1 MITLKI
7 NKLSEKQKKSMALS
21 KNRINL
27 WQGAVRSGKTIASIL
42 RWLVYIEYGPEGEL
56 LMIGKTHRTLKRNI
70 LDVIQQLV
78 SDEDY
83 KYNRGLGEV
92 EILGRKIYIA
102 GANDARAE
110 DKIRGMTLAGAYG
123 DEVTI
128 WPEGFFNMLLSRLS
142 VKDAKV
148 FLTTNPEGP
157 YHWLKQDY
165 IDREDELDIANF
177 SFNLEDNPGLDKKYI
192 QNLKKEYSGVW
203 YQRYILG
210 KWVLAEGI
218 IYDMVNDDNYISVN
232 DLPEMKKY
240 WIAAD
245 YGIANPTAF
254 GLIGLGVDNK
264 LYLID
269 EYWHS
274 GREGTEKTDSKY
286 ADELE
291 NFIAKNAVKPDW
303 IFIDPSAKSFI
314 TELYYR
320 RNDNPAFYN
329 IAKANNNVIDG
340 IRRVG
345 NLFGQNKLMIVE
357 ENCPKTKEELNSY
370 VWDSKA
376 QQRGEDKPLKEND
389 HIMDLIRYTINGL
402 PRVTERITHK

>member
-1 MITLKI
+1 MFEWGEISSKQLKSI
-7 NKLSEKQKKSMALS
+7 DESTA
-21 KNRINL
+21 RINI
-27 WQGAVRSGKTIASIL
+27 WQGAVRSGKTIASII
-42 RWLVYIEYGPEGEL
+42 RWLEYIKSGPKGEL
-56 LMIGKTHRTLKRNI
+56 LMVGKTHRTLKRNI
-70 LDVIQQLV
+70 LDVVQEIVGQENYQ
-78 SDEDY
+78 
-83 KYNRGLGEV
+83 YNRGLGEV
-92 EILGRKIYIA
+92 TIYGRKIYIA

-142 VKDAKV
+142 VKDAKL
-148 FLTTNPEGP
+148 FCTTNPEGP

-165 IDREDELDIANF
+165 INRADELDLKDF
-177 SFNLEDNPGLDKKYI
+177 HFLLDDNLTLDHKYI
-192 QNLKKEYSGVW
+192 NNLKKEYSGVW

-232 DLPEMKKY
+232 DLPKMKRH

-254 GLIGLGVDNK
+254 GLMGLGVDDK

-320 RNDNPAFYN
+320 RNDNPAFFN
-329 IAKANNNVIDG
+329 IAKANNAVIDG

-345 NLFGQNKLMIVE
+345 NLFGKNKLIVVE

-376 QQRGEDKPLKEND
+376 QKHGEDKPLKEND
-389 HIMDLIRYTINGL
+389 HIMDLLRYNINGI
-402 PRVTERITHK
+402 PRTVERITHN